1 MSIFCTVKL
10 EIVFFLF
17 KGVFLLSLENTWNV
31 SIYICLFFSKGK
43 KMILYFL
50 CSFVCNFNRKKI
62 ICVMKLLMLWKQQN
76 QHILS
81 VRCTSNVHWIINSIF
96 NTVIKLLKVRLVFF
110 LFFLFFFL
118 SRKNLFIYLWGTFVF
133 NYIINVY
140 FPILK
145 DFEE

>member
-43 KMILYFL
+43 KKWFYIFYVLLFAISIEKR
-50 CSFVCNFNRKKI
+50 SFAWWNC
-62 ICVMKLLMLWKQQN
+62 WKQQN

-81 VRCTSNVHWIINSIF
+81 MRCTSNVHWIINSIF

-110 LFFLFFFL
+110 LFFLFFFSL
-118 SRKNLFIYLWGTFVF
+118 VKTYLFISEVPLSL
-133 NYIINVY
+133 IM
-140 FPILK
+140 
-145 DFEE
+145 